1 MDSNYLNSM
10 HGNFPPFNLDFSP
23 SFLHS
28 KKLNVQPLILWENIL
43 RGCLASKKKENSREK
58 KKAKDT
64 LYFTKCKIYKSWSP
78 GESSPTAQ
86 KMKITK
92 QYISGC
98 LPLYSCLTTKE
109 SSNWWITRRE
119 LGFRSQISEVKY
131 QKTSVA
137 NIQKHS
143 GEFRRRTVLKKIV
156 CQTRKSD
163 HRKES
168 KCVPERLLKHYHET

>member
-1 MDSNYLNSM
+1 M
-10 HGNFPPFNLDFSP
+10 
-23 SFLHS
+23 
-28 KKLNVQPLILWENIL
+28 
-43 RGCLASKKKENSREK
+43 ASKKKENSREK

-78 GESSPTAQ
+78 GESFPTAQ

-137 NIQKHS
+137 NIWKHS
-143 GEFRRRTVLKKIV
+143 GEFRRRTKWLRNFANEQDGCEIISQPKADFVAKG
-156 CQTRKSD
+156 
-163 HRKES
+163 
-168 KCVPERLLKHYHET
+168 

>member
-1 MDSNYLNSM
+1 MDSNYLNLM

-43 RGCLASKKKENSREK
+43 KGCLASKKIENSREK

-64 LYFTKCKIYKSWSP
+64 LYFTKCKIYISWSP

-98 LPLYSCLTTKE
+98 LPLYSCLTAKE

-131 QKTSVA
+131 QKRRSQ
-137 NIQKHS
+137 IS
-143 GEFRRRTVLKKIV
+143 GSTQENFEGAQNGCEISQTNKMAAKSFRSPAKLAF
-156 CQTRKSD
+156 SL
-163 HRKES
+163 E
-168 KCVPERLLKHYHET
+168 